1 MDPQVRLTKRQSS
14 RWTGAP
20 LMELT
25 GLGDDPLHLDADRPL
40 RAAAPQVT
48 VAQFDVGFVDALAD
62 RWADTPNVH
71 VVDRL

>member
-1 MDPQVRLTKRQSS
+1 
-14 RWTGAP
+14 
-20 LMELT
+20 MELT